1 MKKGTRS
8 FLALLLAVSFV
19 FSSVPQTAFAEE
31 IPVNDV
37 IENESEETVAAETG
51 SSVENEET
59 ADGTEALETT
69 YTDVESTE
77 AETDES
83 TTIETLTETETE
95 IDDAK
100 DAGEFELEL
109 AEVRAEAR
117 NQIATIKSSMNGAV
131 AGKDYVEDEVFAWCA
146 TRAEAEQ
153 LAIEYT
159 KRSGF
164 RLQLINY
171 EWEIATYKIDSKVFE
186 KGLELAE
193 VALEGVDPEEPV
205 LSLVN
210 LANNYDMPKLYINGI
225 VKTTAA
231 DDKVVVNTR
240 DENNGGSL
248 DFTDP
253 FLGGNPDA
261 VDEEGNPAPTGVGT
275 DMLYSWDD
283 LHTPSYF
290 QWFHERINDK
300 YVWYEMNKLAEAKAK
315 GEAYDGPLNP
325 DFNDNLSDITVAV
338 IDSGF
343 NSKHPDWVGSEDR
356 IVAGKGF
363 NRVGYLLM
371 PDEKPADE
379 DFPELDYEVTSFAPK
394 CKDTDDVIYPA
405 QRPVWKEKEYPA
417 VPANFT
423 QKYKED
429 NQEATEE
436 DLEDAWIE
444 LLDGDDWKTA
454 WEYLWTDDTDD
465 KEGYLNAFYYLLENC
480 ESGYAESEDDRLVP
494 YMLAFGVLKDTDWK
508 TAYDMA
514 AKYTYFDD
522 QDGYECAPYSLG
534 GPEDHG
540 ANVSG
545 IIASPANNIAGRGV
559 AAGVKVMPLKVF
571 TASTEPEIDDDD
583 YDIKYNNIHEN
594 AVYYQI
600 TKALANGVPGVSQE
614 LIDAYLAGKLNTSLY
629 ESTDAGILAALIYA
643 IKHSSKYVAE
653 HPDEEG
659 ISNQNVRVINMSLGG
674 MQYDGNTEIY
684 RKYMDMAR
692 DNNIIVVCSA
702 GNDNTPGYIYP
713 ADSNDFVINVASLN
727 SDYNRSSFSNYGTG
741 VDIAA
746 PGGEGTYKKV
756 GYYHVEDL
764 YTTGGADFAG
774 PDSDE
779 LTYDR
784 ISNMHGTSQAAPL
797 VAGVA
802 ALLWAQHPDMTAEEI
817 REILI
822 SSAKPIKTDKATVNK
837 CVDAAAALGIS
848 VNADS
853 DFVIKTYSQYDSMG
867 VTAVEAGRM
876 AAGSKVVLEH
886 PNEHAVFYYT
896 LDGSEPVVSDDAGT
910 DNSKTYIS
918 YDGLLNI
925 EDLYSSAGKKASFTL
940 KAKALLYGVQSKTKA
955 VKIGIYNDVNV
966 LRVKAKLS
974 EKEYSIT
981 ADVYGDIVAADICPG
996 LPLTLTAVTGMTDK
1010 LYSNVYWSCDDTS
1023 ILSVSAA
1030 GVVTAKPGTELA
1042 EGTVGEKGCEYR
1054 YYHRITATDK
1064 NDPDNTA
1071 DFYVK
1076 ICPKTKE
1083 IIVKDI
1089 ATGTPINA
1097 IMLDLNTEEDR
1108 LNLRS
1113 YIATVPAD
1121 ASNWYEYKSLNENV
1135 LKVTGNGMMTP
1146 VAEGVAKVVIRATDG
1161 TNIKKE
1167 VSVFVGNEF
1176 NYTITG
1182 QFVLL
1187 PGKSATYKAEL
1198 PEGVATKDTKV
1209 EWYVLPNE
1217 VGTNFYCTGD
1227 LTYDSESG
1235 ENGLVHPDYKQ
1246 YFTLDANK
1254 GIIKVNK
1261 DAQKLEA
1268 ACFTIGVRLPG
1279 SKVCL
1284 GSRKMFVFP
1293 AITKLGLEGG
1303 KNQITVMLSEHC
1315 LSFKDML
1322 VVEPANTY
1330 QDFEIISSNE
1340 KVAAVPTYKDIPGGM
1355 TAEEQK
1361 KYMEEKYID
1370 SLGVVLLASGKTTI
1384 TIKAMDGSNKKVSFT
1399 LNVLDAYPG
1408 DNTYGGLTEKNDR
1421 MIIYPGA
1428 SLQYS
1433 LTCNKNGYN
1442 PKILRPTEYYFS
1454 GNGSD
1459 YLTVTANGLV
1469 KTNPS
1474 LKGATFADKDSRLAY
1489 LMATVEAYQYK
1500 AEEGT
1505 WVNGPIICGA
1515 PIYMYSAGVNK
1526 VIPVASDIYEAEVSD
1541 RIANYSEIDKNGI
1554 IFDEIKDEDNNYNYK
1569 YIFAKVEP
1577 AEAYGD
1583 SFTYKSSNE
1592 KVVKV
1597 YPNGMVK
1604 PVGSGKATITVTS
1617 ADGTNKSAK
1626 INVTVKQPI
1635 THIDISTD
1643 KGITDVAYGKT
1654 LKLKSEV
1661 NPDAT
1666 VKKVTWGIYECNTDD
1681 DGNYIPD
1688 FDKEIT
1694 DKNEAVISQA
1704 GVLNVKKDASLKT
1717 LAVVALANDNNLDEE
1732 CRIKVW
1738 NYQVINLHPIITS
1751 ITTEDAYKKVTIA
1764 TKDVTPGENS
1774 GGDEYPV
1781 SLDIP
1786 LTFAPSEG
1794 VYIDKCDVISSN
1806 PKAVR
1811 TEYIYDEEQE
1821 TAVLRVTAIGSGKA
1835 KATVK
1840 ALDGSGKSLTI
1851 DVNAIIPV
1859 SKIRIAGDKN
1869 INYVA
1874 SGKTLQMKS
1883 FVNADATN
1891 KKVQWEIMNVTV
1903 GGSALE
1909 SDKYDSYVTIS
1920 PTGKITANKY
1930 RKGTKTPITD
1940 SYNVEVMAFS
1950 TDRMND
1956 DNNLASNAYNIT
1968 VNKRMESVQIV
1979 IPDDADCFVEGETVK
1994 LSARTK
2000 EDVCDNRINWY
2011 LIECDENEEPKKNE
2025 EGNYILLDK
2034 KIATI
2039 SSSGV
2044 LKIGRSNANL
2054 NLEYTYFYIYVVAA
2068 DGGAN
2073 DLKKVCIGGEATS
2086 LDCYKGNTKVNEI
2099 KVGLEDNMKF
2109 TDEQGKE
2116 DMHWETVYFYS
2127 QNAKGELVKP
2137 KYGYI
2142 CIANV
2147 EDDEYIQP
2155 SDETSMIEGSKGK
2168 VIVEEDDDGM
2178 LRVSVIGCR
2187 KLDSEKEDLRIVV
2200 WEKDAQGN
2208 ASGRNCSIS
2217 VEVDETL
2224 SAGLKYNADGT
2235 LAPILEVGD
2244 AAEYGY
2250 TNAKSDVYRFCVW
2263 VETDYDTDKD
2273 GKADLVKAYLQVP
2286 EAAARGCYK
2295 APIVYDPT
2303 PYDAGTVKGRLSSDR
2318 LLYKYDEIYDENDIT
2333 EGSRRQAKETV
2344 KTAEYALSQDNS
2356 QFVYQ
2361 PGTDG
2366 IMIPEKAGY
2375 DVDEGLNY
2383 YLERGYALVNC
2394 SGIGTYGSEGIEM
2407 CGTSFERD
2415 SHKAVVEW
2423 LNGKE
2428 GRKAYTNRSGETEI
2442 MATDWSNGNV
2452 AMIGTSYGGT
2462 IPYEVATTGV
2472 EGLKTIISSGGI
2484 ADWYSY
2490 TNGQGISVYDK
2501 GSYTPWLSEYNGG
2514 RYFDRFDG
2522 LIENEDTYRRW
2533 LGTIDYYEEI
2543 ANGDYAYTDD
2553 DGNVVPIW
2561 SRVDYSK
2568 DTENI
2573 NCTAMIV
2580 SGINDFNVTSK
2591 HADLMYRAFESAG
2604 RKATM
2609 VLHQGEH
2616 ISLHG
2621 ADGDVRNIIN
2631 GSAFDE
2637 ILDRWFSYY
2646 LLDNEKAAAYVTG
2659 LKPVIAQNS
2668 DTMAWESYDNWEGY
2682 DSSSKRFTGNEVVK
2696 LNNYKLNELTKLT
2709 ESSKVS
2715 KNTFGDL
2722 DENSKY
2728 TGLFAKVHNLA
2739 GQEDYSVAYSMKTDS
2754 DMIIMGSPVINLKL
2768 SPDWNSIIPS
2778 AEPDGDSNP
2787 DSMSLAGI
2795 SEEDELNLEWLVKR
2809 GEALDGMKVMAYL
2822 IDVCYDEDGEL
2833 EEFEVTTTDIGSRKK
2848 KVPGQIVSFG
2858 YLDINNPGGGY
2869 YSDDEAYYKAAD
2881 IEKNGTYNYTM
2892 YMKPTY
2898 HTLKAGHSLVLVF
2911 CQSDLANNT
2920 HIYET
2925 YELINY
2931 DGINRYVASDRF
2943 EYSYEIM
2950 NSADEEFLELPI
2962 AN

>member
-1 MKKGTRS
+1 
-8 FLALLLAVSFV
+8 
-19 FSSVPQTAFAEE
+19 
-31 IPVNDV
+31 
-37 IENESEETVAAETG
+37 
-51 SSVENEET
+51 
-59 ADGTEALETT
+59 
-69 YTDVESTE
+69 
-77 AETDES
+77 
-83 TTIETLTETETE
+83 
-95 IDDAK
+95 
-100 DAGEFELEL
+100 
-109 AEVRAEAR
+109 
-117 NQIATIKSSMNGAV
+117 
-131 AGKDYVEDEVFAWCA
+131 
-146 TRAEAEQ
+146 
-153 LAIEYT
+153 
-159 KRSGF
+159 
-164 RLQLINY
+164 
-171 EWEIATYKIDSKVFE
+171 
-186 KGLELAE
+186 
-193 VALEGVDPEEPV
+193 
-205 LSLVN
+205 
-210 LANNYDMPKLYINGI
+210 MPKVYINGI
-225 VKTTAA
+225 VKTTTA

-240 DENNGGSL
+240 DENNGGTL

-275 DMLYSWDD
+275 RALYSGYFDEV
-283 LHTPSYF
+283 TEPSYF

-300 YVWYEMNKLAEAKAK
+300 FVWYEMNKLAEAKAQ
-315 GEAYDGPLNP
+315 GEDYDGPLNP
-325 DFNDNLSDITVAV
+325 DFNENLENITVAV

-363 NRVGYLLM
+363 NQVGYLLM

-405 QRPVWKEKEYPA
+405 QRPVWKEKKYPA

-436 DLEDAWIE
+436 DIEDAWIE

-465 KEGYLNAFYYLLENC
+465 MEGYLNAFYYLLENC
-480 ESGYAESEDDRLVP
+480 ESGYAESKDDRLVP

-522 QDGYECAPYSLG
+522 QDGYQCSPSSLG
-534 GPEDHG
+534 GPGDHG

-545 IIASPANNIAGRGV
+545 IIASPANNIGGRGV

-571 TASTEPEIDDDD
+571 TASVEPKKGSKGYDD
-583 YDIKYNNIHEN
+583 IHEN
-594 AVYYQI
+594 AVYYQL
-600 TKALANGVPGVSQE
+600 TKALANGVPGISRE
-614 LIDAYLAGKLNTSLY
+614 LIDDYLAGELNTYLY
-629 ESTDAGILAALIYA
+629 EATEAGILAALNYA

-659 ISNQNVRVINMSLGG
+659 ISDQNVRVINMSLGG
-674 MQYDGNTEIY
+674 PVYDDHVELY
-684 RKYMDMAR
+684 RILMERAR
-692 DNNIIVVCSA
+692 DNGVIVACSA
-702 GNDNTPGYIYP
+702 GNENTPAYAYP
-713 ADSNDFVINVASLN
+713 ADSSDFVLNVASLN
-727 SDYNRSSFSNYGTG
+727 SDYGRSAFSQYGTG

-746 PGGEGTYKKV
+746 PGGDIANRKNGIVFDELVYS
-756 GYYHVEDL
+756 
-764 YTTGGADFAG
+764 TGGADFAG
-774 PDSDE
+774 PESDE
-779 LTYDR
+779 LVYDR
-784 ISNMHGTSQAAPL
+784 ITGMHGTSQATPV
-797 VAGVA
+797 VAGVT
-802 ALLWAQHPDMTAEEI
+802 ALLWAQYPDMSAEEI
-817 REILI
+817 REIII

-848 VNADS
+848 INTDAD
-853 DFVIKTYSQYDSMG
+853 FTINTYSQYDEMD
-867 VTAVEAGRM
+867 VIAVNAGRM
-876 AAGSKVVLEH
+876 SAGSKVVLEH

-925 EDLYSSAGKKASFTL
+925 EDLYSLSSKKASFTL

-981 ADVYGDIVAADICPG
+981 ADDIYGDIVAADICPG

-1023 ILSVSAA
+1023 VLSVSAA
-1030 GVVTAKPGTELA
+1030 GVVTAKPGTELSVVS
-1042 EGTVGEKGCEYR
+1042 EDDKYS

-1097 IMLDLNTEEDR
+1097 IMLDLNTEGDR

-1113 YIATVPAD
+1113 YIAAVPAD

-1135 LKVTGNGMMTP
+1135 LKVTGDGVMTP

-1187 PGKSATYKAEL
+1187 PGKSATYKAVL
-1198 PEGVATKDTKV
+1198 PEGVATKDTKI

-1217 VGTNFYCTGD
+1217 VGNNYYCTGD
-1227 LTYDSESG
+1227 MEYDSVTG
-1235 ENGLVHPDYKQ
+1235 ENGLVHPDYRQ

-1254 GIIKVNK
+1254 GIVKVNK
-1261 DAQKLEA
+1261 DAQNLEA

-1284 GSRKMFVFP
+1284 GSRKIYIYP
-1293 AITKLGLEGG
+1293 ATTKLGLENG
-1303 KNQITVMLSEHC
+1303 KSQITLMRDSRKYWNYVSLLKM
-1315 LSFKDML
+1315 MAI
-1322 VVEPANTY
+1322 EPANAY
-1330 QDFEIISSNE
+1330 QKYEVTSSNE
-1340 KVAAVPTYKDIPGGM
+1340 KVAAVPTYTDIPGGM
-1355 TAEEQK
+1355 TVEEQIE
-1361 KYMEEKYID
+1361 YLGENGYISRYGD
-1370 SLGVVLLASGKTTI
+1370 GLVLLASGKTTI
-1384 TIKAMDGSNKKVSFT
+1384 TIKALDGSNKKTSFV
-1399 LNVLDAYPG
+1399 LNVLDIAP
-1408 DNTYGGLTEKNDR
+1408 DEKTVGGLTEKNGR

-1433 LTCNKNGYN
+1433 ITCNNNDNN
-1442 PKILRPTEYYFS
+1442 PNILRPTGYSFD
-1454 GNGSD
+1454 GIGSN
-1459 YLTVTANGLV
+1459 YLTVTANGQV
-1469 KTNPS
+1469 KAGAS
-1474 LKGATFADKDSRLAY
+1474 LKNASFTDKKSRETFLNATIDAYHYDNDSGEGEW
-1489 LMATVEAYQYK
+1489 VE
-1500 AEEGT
+1500 
-1505 WVNGPIICGA
+1505 GPVVCGA

-1526 VIPVASDIYEAEVSD
+1526 VIPVASDTYEAEVSD

-1554 IFDEIKDEDNNYNYK
+1554 IFDEIKDQNNKYNYK

-1577 AEAYGD
+1577 AGAYGD

-1604 PVGSGKATITVTS
+1604 PVGSGKATITVTA

-1654 LKLKSEV
+1654 LKLKAEV

-1666 VKKVTWGIYECNTDD
+1666 VKKVTWGIYECTTDGE
-1681 DGNYIPD
+1681 GNYIPD
-1688 FDKEIT
+1688 WEKEIT

-1732 CRIKVW
+1732 GRIKVW
-1738 NYQVINLHPIITS
+1738 NYQVINLHPIITA
-1751 ITTEDAYKKVTIA
+1751 ITTEDDYKKVTIA
-1764 TKDVTPGENS
+1764 TRDVTPGENS
-1774 GGDEYPV
+1774 SGDEYPV

-1909 SDKYDSYVTIS
+1909 SDEYDNYVTIS

-1930 RKGTKTPITD
+1930 LKGTKTPITD

-1950 TDRMND
+1950 TDRVHD
-1956 DNNLASNAYNIT
+1956 GNNLASNAYNIT

-1979 IPDDADCFVEGETVK
+1979 MPGDVDCFTEGETVK
-1994 LSARTK
+1994 VSARTK

-2044 LKIGRSNANL
+2044 LKIGKSSANL
-2054 NLEYTYFYIYVVAA
+2054 NLEYTYFYIYVLAA

-2086 LDCYKGNTKVNEI
+2086 LDCYKGNAKVNEI

-2109 TDEQGKE
+2109 TNEQGKE

-2155 SDETSMIEGSKGK
+2155 SDETSMIKGSKGK

-2178 LRVSVIGCR
+2178 LQVSVIGCR
-2187 KLDSEKEDLRIVV
+2187 APEQFNIVV

-2217 VEVDETL
+2217 VEVDATL

-2244 AAEYGY
+2244 ATEYGY

-2428 GRKAYTNRSGETEI
+2428 GRKAYTDRSGETEI

-2514 RYFDRFDG
+2514 RYFDRFNG

-2609 VLHQGEH
+2609 VLHQGGH

-2795 SEEDELNLEWLVKR
+2795 AEEDELNLEWLVKR